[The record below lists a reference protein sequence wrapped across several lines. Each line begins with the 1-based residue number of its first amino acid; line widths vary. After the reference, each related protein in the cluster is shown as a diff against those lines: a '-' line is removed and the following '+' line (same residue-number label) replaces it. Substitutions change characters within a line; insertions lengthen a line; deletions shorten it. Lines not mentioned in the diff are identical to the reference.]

1 MWNIQITNN
10 FPVSSIYDF
19 AGHQLLEKHIDAIY
33 DSLENRC
40 GEDYKILNN
49 ALEQHI
55 TAYINTIPERSVE
68 LYVYNYGIDNA
79 IVLLNNFNNTFKKYT
94 NTASRSLLFAIFY
107 NRFLIYYISVM
118 DNSIRDTLRPRRTIY
133 AIIKIQRAWRK
144 VLEYRKAVKLGTID
158 SDFTYLI
165 AKINNEITGEPAK
178 KVLIY
183 LVNKF
188 RKRLSKTLSV

>member
-19 AGHQLLEKHIDAIY
+19 AGHQLLEKHIDTIY
-33 DSLENRC
+33 DSLEDKC
-40 GEDYKILNN
+40 CEDYKLLNN

-68 LYVYNYGIDNA
+68 LYVYNFGIDKA
-79 IVLLNNFNNTFKKYT
+79 IVLLNNLNTISKKYT
-94 NTASRSLLFAIFY
+94 NTSSKSLLFAIFY
-107 NRFLIYYISVM
+107 NRFSFCYISVM
-118 DNSIRDTLRPRRTIY
+118 DNSIRGILHPRHTIY

-144 VLEYRKAVKLGTID
+144 VLEYRKSLRLGTID
-158 SDFTYLI
+158 SDITSLI
-165 AKINNEITGEPAK
+165 VKINNEITGEPAK
-178 KVLIY
+178 KVLTY

-188 RKRLSKTLSV
+188 RRRLSKTLRI

>member
-19 AGHQLLEKHIDAIY
+19 VGHQLLEKHIDTIY
-33 DSLENRC
+33 DSLEDKC
-40 GEDYKILNN
+40 CEDYKLLNN

-68 LYVYNYGIDNA
+68 LYVYNFGIDKA
-79 IVLLNNFNNTFKKYT
+79 IVLLNNLNTISKKYT
-94 NTASRSLLFAIFY
+94 NTSSKSLLFAIFY
-107 NRFLIYYISVM
+107 NKFLFCYISVM
-118 DNSIRDTLRPRRTIY
+118 DNSIRGILHPRHTIY

-144 VLEYRKAVKLGTID
+144 VLEYKKSLRLGTID
-158 SDFTYLI
+158 SDITSLI
-165 AKINNEITGEPAK
+165 VKINNEITGEPAK
-178 KVLIY
+178 KVLTY

-188 RKRLSKTLSV
+188 RRRLSKTLRI

>member
-19 AGHQLLEKHIDAIY
+19 AGHQLLEKHIDTIY
-33 DSLENRC
+33 DSLEDKC
-40 GEDYKILNN
+40 CEDYKLLNN

-68 LYVYNYGIDNA
+68 LYVYNYGIDKA
-79 IVLLNNFNNTFKKYT
+79 IVLLNNLNTISKKYT
-94 NTASRSLLFAIFY
+94 NTSSKSLLFAIFY
-107 NRFLIYYISVM
+107 NRLSFCYISVM
-118 DNSIRDTLRPRRTIY
+118 DNSIRGILHPRHTIY

-144 VLEYRKAVKLGTID
+144 VLEYRKSLRLGTID
-158 SDFTYLI
+158 SDITSLI
-165 AKINNEITGEPAK
+165 VKINNEITGEPAK
-178 KVLIY
+178 KVLTY

-188 RKRLSKTLSV
+188 RRRLSKTLRI

>member
-19 AGHQLLEKHIDAIY
+19 AGHQLLEKHIDTIY
-33 DSLENRC
+33 DSLEDKC
-40 GEDYKILNN
+40 GEDYKILHN
-49 ALEQHI
+49 ALEHHI
-55 TAYINTIPERSVE
+55 TAYINSIPERSVE

-107 NRFLIYYISVM
+107 NRFLIYYISVI

-144 VLEYRKAVKLGTID
+144 VLEYKKTVKLGTID
-158 SDFTYLI
+158 NDITCLI

-188 RKRLSKTLSV
+188 RKRLSKTL